1 MNTYTNS
8 GSLFKNDRKQQENQP
23 DYTGSWTDANGVE
36 HWLSCWLKESPK
48 TGKKFMSL
56 SATPK
61 EPQQAPVAQHATP
74 ASMDFDSDVPFSNYE
89 YKTLV

>member
-1 MNTYTNS
+1 MSQYTNS
-8 GSLFKNDRKQQENQP
+8 GSLFKNDRKQNENQP
-23 DYTGSWTDANGVE
+23 DYTGSWTDSNGVE

-61 EPQQAPVAQHATP
+61 EPMQAVAQQAPQT
-74 ASMDFDSDVPFSNYE
+74 SQDDFEDDIPF
-89 YKTLV
+89 

>member
-1 MNTYTNS
+1 MSQYTNS
-8 GSLFKNDRKQQENQP
+8 GSLFKNDRKQNENQP
-23 DYTGSWTDANGVE
+23 DYTGSWTDSNGVE

-61 EPQQAPVAQHATP
+61 EPMQAVAQQAPQAAP
-74 ASMDFDSDVPFSNYE
+74 MDFDNDVPF
-89 YKTLV
+89 

>member
-1 MNTYTNS
+1 MTQYDDRNS
-8 GSLFKNDRKQQENQP
+8 GVLFKNDRKERPNQP
-23 DYTGSWTDANGVE
+23 DYTGNFTDGNGVE
-36 HWLSCWLKESPK
+36 HWLSCWIKESS

-74 ASMDFDSDVPFSNYE
+74 ASMEFDNDVPF
-89 YKTLV
+89 